1 VIQCAELFRLAKAA
15 FAAAAVATT
24 ALAMPAAAEEP
35 MREINFFV
43 VSSIFG
49 TPVYVAAENGLWAS
63 RGLNVKLRIMSSG
76 RQVTQALQA
85 GEAQLGHAAI
95 STTTAAARASGNLL
109 KGVVPYYNAADYVG
123 KAGGRAII
131 GRRDR
136 GIDPAN
142 PNSFLGKTVAILTGS
157 TNEVYMKEWLRQ
169 KGVDQSKIKFVSV
182 PIEDMPITLR
192 QGLVDAV
199 ASWEPYSAQIVRELG
214 PNAAIVSRGEA
225 GIISDVVGAVANQSW
240 IENNAASVEEFATG
254 LAEAAQMVRQNPD
267 EAASILTRYLDGVNP
282 GDAAEAVRL
291 GNWDPRISICTS
303 AGLVKTGN
311 DMVKAGLIK
320 MDKPFVATDFYAP
333 AILDQVQKTHPEFFD
348 DLPPLPKT
356 LAECK
361 GQLAP

>member
-1 VIQCAELFRLAKAA
+1 VIRRAELFRLAN
-15 FAAAAVATT
+15 V
-24 ALAMPAAAEEP
+24 ALAAGCVSAASLPAAAAEET
-35 MREINFFV
+35 MREVDFFV

-109 KGVVPYYNAADYVG
+109 KGVVPYYNAAEYVG

-131 GRRDR
+131 GRKDR

-142 PNSFLGKTVAILTGS
+142 PSSLVGKTVAILTGS

-214 PNAAIVSRGEA
+214 ANAAIVSRGEA
-225 GIISDVVGAVANQSW
+225 GIISDVVGAVANETW
-240 IENNAASVEEFATG
+240 LLTNRASVEEFATG
-254 LAEAAQMVRQNPD
+254 LAEASQIVRKNPD
-267 EAASILTRYLDGVNP
+267 EAAAILTRYLDGVNVK
-282 GDAAEAVRL
+282 DAAEAVRL

-311 DMVKAGLIK
+311 DMIKTGLIK
-320 MDKPFVATDFYAP
+320 MDKPFVATDFYDP
-333 AILDQVQKTHPEFFD
+333 AILDQVQKDHPEFFD
-348 DLPPLPKT
+348 DLPPVPKT
-356 LAECK
+356 LADCK

>member
-1 VIQCAELFRLAKAA
+1 VILFARLFGITTVA
-15 FAAAAVATT
+15 FAAAVCMSVAS
-24 ALAMPAAAEEP
+24 LPAAAAEQA
-35 MREINFFV
+35 MREVNFFV
-43 VSSIFG
+43 VNSIFG

-109 KGVVPYYNAADYVG
+109 KGVVPYYNAAEYVG

-131 GRRDR
+131 GRKDR

-142 PNSFLGKTVAILTGS
+142 PNSFVGKTVAILTGS

-214 PNAAIVSRGEA
+214 SNAAIVSRGEA
-225 GIISDVVGAVANQSW
+225 GIISDVVGAVANETW
-240 IENNAASVEEFATG
+240 IEKNAASVEEFATG
-254 LAEAAQMVRQNPD
+254 LAEASQIVRKNPD
-267 EAASILTRYLDGVNP
+267 EAAAILTRYLDGVNVK
-282 GDAAEAVRL
+282 DAAEAVRL

-311 DMVKAGLIK
+311 DMIKAGLIK
-320 MDKPFVATDFYAP
+320 MDKPFVATDFYDP
-333 AILDQVQKTHPEFFD
+333 AVLDQVQKDHPEFFD
-348 DLPPLPKT
+348 DLPPLPRT
-356 LAECK
+356 LADCK